1 MFDPNSAEG
10 CDIHAYLKDIDFYLQ
25 TVANV
30 TAWDNLYLL
39 RITASSDVRSF
50 LDRQPETVKTD
61 SQQLRQALIREFSD
75 PDSDQGFIVAVDLKQ
90 GRREHPQIY
99 YNRLRQ
105 AFFGARNEPG
115 MEQDVT
121 FKTLFLRNLHPTLS
135 HHIGVLADART
146 MSTQQLRD
154 LAHKAYTKQKTISE
168 KTVKNP
174 TIYSVSEHCSELTL
188 EGAPQHHSHRHF
200 YRESRPFQ
208 TNRGQHNHGGA
219 RPQHQSERS
228 ERFWEA
234 GRRPKKSR
242 SPPSRTTSPDRE
254 WNHSRHDTGKLKP
267 ELTSDN
273 HSAATSETAEIPRV
287 LKELL
292 HQKRRKKD
300 KKDEPHILCLSIRTE
315 TKPSDR
321 HLTEPSTLNTAR
333 PPQPT
338 ELTVTSQGDSITQA
352 PQLTA
357 VHHERNSTLPQTRY
371 HNHKVPGNAVSANC
385 LRSKLHETGPNHPT
399 TVTPVPMPM
408 FLGNLF
414 KKGVAQKLYL
424 NITLEKEV
432 SMEALIDT
440 GSDITIIS
448 VQLFQRLQC
457 KAKRQDQTLTPQT
470 CELNVQSYSQ
480 HDIRLEQVAHIHLT
494 IGPLSLLHP
503 VFISKMDTFPFLIG
517 RDLLDRFEPLLDLKQ
532 LKVWAQVRE
541 PLPLQPHR
549 SSEPDGQ
556 VTEVTRTSAEPDFQA
571 TEFMGTPTASHEDTD
586 SAPTEGSNPLP
597 CTLQPTKDFDTCCL
611 KVMTDLQRHDL
622 THAIA
627 KPGALNNKLWSLQ
640 THPPTLKREV
650 ITHSIRT
657 LQATLP
663 TSEPLTL
670 APLFAKTTTTDM
682 RASDIYIKTS
692 NAHLSNPSNHPCMP
706 SDLTDNQCLR
716 PLHDTTHMLR
726 EQKNILSCAPIDIT
740 MPRLVMPWRTKG
752 GKLLMFVYNASCATH
767 SSTRDTDETLK
778 QATSRQQ
785 DVAKHGPRRTKPSR
799 RPRSKKTALSNQRQ
813 PLLASSSP
821 FSLSLPVVC
830 TRLLLWFAMLY
841 CQPTTGQLPPR
852 EQLRLQITDRKTYP
866 QQVHVRLIQACPVY
880 RAHYPSSVAQ
890 YIGTSAR
897 RTEDSLS
904 HAEAKVEH
912 MFNQLEKVTVTQLGL
927 LSTNHHSRRLLG
939 VLLRVVAAT
948 RTLFNIGTS
957 SVNAANQTANSMKPL
972 FTVLQSDFVQTQL
985 VTALTTDM
993 LWEVNSSNDSLATG
1007 VIPPYLI
1014 LSLML
1019 TVLASAINTPADLL
1033 QIHLA
1038 YSLGSA
1044 ISLCV
1049 DPEQREVGFLLNL
1062 PIIESSQVYR
1072 LTDIVKVRFWK
1083 NNTHIKISPP
1093 DVVAYH
1099 DSDTQRYSAPNL
1111 HLCTMTK
1118 DIHYL
1123 CLSKP
1128 LLRDNAEEI
1137 YGLHPLV
1144 SKVTNTQAE
1153 IAGERWRANTPVH
1166 TATVTHDQHD
1176 TTSRVNM
1183 LNQKMGLQVPKGVI
1197 LHLDG
1202 LTWYQ
1207 LPSKEYQTAL
1217 KLPSSKNFN
1226 FTLNPG
1232 LELWIEKRGSQ
1243 LTDPAP
1249 VNTALRALSR
1259 RPVLN
1264 TSSAVQAGTAAYI
1277 GLCTSAVNQPHPNTR
1292 LASILSR
1299 RLNEMRYSQA
1309 HESCVQRFQMESPER
1324 GCQIRDHAEPHRA
1337 ESSAPR
1343 TTCLP
1348 TVMIHLL
1355 HDCHDS
1361 PTM

>member
-1 MFDPNSAEG
+1 
-10 CDIHAYLKDIDFYLQ
+10 
-25 TVANV
+25 
-30 TAWDNLYLL
+30 
-39 RITASSDVRSF
+39 
-50 LDRQPETVKTD
+50 
-61 SQQLRQALIREFSD
+61 
-75 PDSDQGFIVAVDLKQ
+75 
-90 GRREHPQIY
+90 
-99 YNRLRQ
+99 
-105 AFFGARNEPG
+105 
-115 MEQDVT
+115 
-121 FKTLFLRNLHPTLS
+121 
-135 HHIGVLADART
+135 
-146 MSTQQLRD
+146 
-154 LAHKAYTKQKTISE
+154 
-168 KTVKNP
+168 
-174 TIYSVSEHCSELTL
+174 
-188 EGAPQHHSHRHF
+188 
-200 YRESRPFQ
+200 
-208 TNRGQHNHGGA
+208 
-219 RPQHQSERS
+219 
-228 ERFWEA
+228 
-234 GRRPKKSR
+234 
-242 SPPSRTTSPDRE
+242 
-254 WNHSRHDTGKLKP
+254 
-267 ELTSDN
+267 
-273 HSAATSETAEIPRV
+273 
-287 LKELL
+287 
-292 HQKRRKKD
+292 
-300 KKDEPHILCLSIRTE
+300 
-315 TKPSDR
+315 
-321 HLTEPSTLNTAR
+321 
-333 PPQPT
+333 
-338 ELTVTSQGDSITQA
+338 
-352 PQLTA
+352 
-357 VHHERNSTLPQTRY
+357 
-371 HNHKVPGNAVSANC
+371 
-385 LRSKLHETGPNHPT
+385 
-399 TVTPVPMPM
+399 
-408 FLGNLF
+408 
-414 KKGVAQKLYL
+414 
-424 NITLEKEV
+424 
-432 SMEALIDT
+432 
-440 GSDITIIS
+440 
-448 VQLFQRLQC
+448 
-457 KAKRQDQTLTPQT
+457 
-470 CELNVQSYSQ
+470 
-480 HDIRLEQVAHIHLT
+480 
-494 IGPLSLLHP
+494 
-503 VFISKMDTFPFLIG
+503 
-517 RDLLDRFEPLLDLKQ
+517 
-532 LKVWAQVRE
+532 
-541 PLPLQPHR
+541 
-549 SSEPDGQ
+549 
-556 VTEVTRTSAEPDFQA
+556 
-571 TEFMGTPTASHEDTD
+571 
-586 SAPTEGSNPLP
+586 
-597 CTLQPTKDFDTCCL
+597 
-611 KVMTDLQRHDL
+611 
-622 THAIA
+622 
-627 KPGALNNKLWSLQ
+627 
-640 THPPTLKREV
+640 
-650 ITHSIRT
+650 
-657 LQATLP
+657 
-663 TSEPLTL
+663 
-670 APLFAKTTTTDM
+670 
-682 RASDIYIKTS
+682 
-692 NAHLSNPSNHPCMP
+692 
-706 SDLTDNQCLR
+706 
-716 PLHDTTHMLR
+716 
-726 EQKNILSCAPIDIT
+726 
-740 MPRLVMPWRTKG
+740 
-752 GKLLMFVYNASCATH
+752 
-767 SSTRDTDETLK
+767 
-778 QATSRQQ
+778 
-785 DVAKHGPRRTKPSR
+785 
-799 RPRSKKTALSNQRQ
+799 
-813 PLLASSSP
+813 
-821 FSLSLPVVC
+821 
-830 TRLLLWFAMLY
+830 MLY

-939 VLLRVVAAT
+939 VWLRVVAAT

-993 LWEVNSSNDSLATG
+993 LWDVNSSNDSLATG

-1355 HDCHDS
+1355 HDCDMMKPSGWLISIEGRVVIGPHPFFLHGLAAFFSSYYVFNIEYPAAGSSTLEFIQRCFLSINPERGSKTKKRTTMNPHRNCPLPLDAVAAGEKAQLRTVETCTYHFCS
-1361 PTM
+1361 VNIEKPPPAIEYCHRRPPVRLGHYLPPVEEELLCELPPVPVRYLPPTEEELLCETPASACAITYLQPKKSHRVNPYQRPPHYLCLAEEGSWGETLPVPASLLTLVERNRRVNLPRNLVEEREVDQSVDFKLRLD